1 MPGYSNVAGMNN
13 VSYNPPVGQQ
23 GSVTQYGGGGGNP
36 LTGFRSILDAK
47 LAAATGKTPE
57 AQYPDGYLGSVID
70 RRQDKLL
77 QTVRN
82 NARSYTRGV
91 HKGSRISPTDY
102 FWPDDFTPYSSL
114 ERRMA
119 GDTHRYSASGNPLER
134 LAHGGKYLTNEEA
147 KQFAE
152 DLNIAYD
159 PQMKVVSPQVRAF
172 HAKFNMPG
180 WSASGSGF
188 SI

>member
-1 MPGYSNVAGMNN
+1 MGIAGMSNM
-13 VSYNPPVGQQ
+13 SYNPPIGQQ
-23 GSVTQYGGGGGNP
+23 GSVTQYGGGGGMP
-36 LTGFRSILDAK
+36 ISGFRSILDAR

-102 FWPDDFTPYSSL
+102 FWPDDLTPYSTL
-114 ERRMA
+114 ERRME
-119 GDTHRYSASGNPLER
+119 GDKSRYSYSGNPIER

-147 KQFAE
+147 KKFAQE
-152 DLNIAYD
+152 LNIPYD
-159 PQMKVVSPQVRAF
+159 PQMKVVSPQVRQF
-172 HAKFNMPG
+172 HAKYNLPS
-180 WSASGSGF
+180 WSATGSGR

>member
-1 MPGYSNVAGMNN
+1 MSNI
-13 VSYNPPVGQQ
+13 SYNPPVGQQ
-23 GSVTQYGGGGGNP
+23 GSVTQYGGGGGMP
-36 LTGFRSILDAK
+36 ISGFRSILDAR

-91 HKGSRISPTDY
+91 HKGSRIGPQDY

-119 GDTHRYSASGNPLER
+119 GDNSKYSASGNPLER
-134 LAHGGKYLTNEEA
+134 LAHGGKYITNAEA
-147 KQFAE
+147 KKLAE
-152 DLNIAYD
+152 ELNITHD
-159 PQMKVVSPQVRAF
+159 PQMRGMTDPRIREF
-172 HAKFNMPG
+172 HARTNLPG
-180 WSASGSGF
+180 WSASGSGL

>member
-1 MPGYSNVAGMNN
+1 MPSSVAGMNN

-23 GSVTQYGGGGGNP
+23 GSVTQYGGGGGMP
-36 LTGFRSILDAK
+36 ISGFRSILDAR

-91 HKGSRISPTDY
+91 HKGSRISATDY

-119 GDTHRYSASGNPLER
+119 GDNHKYSASGSPIER
-134 LAHGGKYLTNEEA
+134 LAHGGKYITNAEA

-152 DLNIAYD
+152 DIGVQVD
-159 PQMKVVSPQVRAF
+159 PQMKVVSPEVRAF
-172 HAKFNMPG
+172 HRKFNLPQYNMTG
-180 WSASGSGF
+180 NGMSL
-188 SI
+188 

>member
-1 MPGYSNVAGMNN
+1 MPSSLPGLNN
-13 VSYNPPVGQQ
+13 TMYNPPVGQQ
-23 GSVTQYGGGGGNP
+23 GSVTQYGGGGGLP
-36 LTGFRSILDAK
+36 ISGFRSILDAR

-102 FWPDDFTPYSSL
+102 FWPDDLTPMTTCENRVHGS
-114 ERRMA
+114 RK
-119 GDTHRYSASGNPLER
+119 RYAAQGNPAER
-134 LAHGGKYLTNEEA
+134 LAHGGKYITNEEA

-152 DLNIAYD
+152 ELNIAYD
-159 PQMKVVSPQVRAF
+159 PQMKVVSPQLREF
-172 HAKFNMPG
+172 HGKYNLPG
-180 WSASGSGF
+180 WSQTGSGR
-188 SI
+188 SL

>member
-1 MPGYSNVAGMNN
+1 MGIAGMSNM
-13 VSYNPPVGQQ
+13 SYNPPIGQQ
-23 GSVTQYGGGGGNP
+23 GSVTQYGGGGGMP
-36 LTGFRSILDAK
+36 ISGFRSILDAR

-102 FWPDDFTPYSSL
+102 FWPDDLTPYSTL
-114 ERRMA
+114 ERRME
-119 GDTHRYSASGNPLER
+119 GDKSRYSYSGNPIER

-147 KQFAE
+147 KKFAQE
-152 DLNIAYD
+152 LNIPYD
-159 PQMKVVSPQVRAF
+159 PQMKVVSPQVRQF
-172 HAKFNMPG
+172 HAKYNLPS
-180 WSASGSGF
+180 WSATGSGR
-188 SI
+188 SV

>member
-1 MPGYSNVAGMNN
+1 MPQNPNVGNN
-13 VSYNPPVGQQ
+13 NLQYIPPVGQQ
-23 GSVTQYGGGGGNP
+23 GSVTQYGGNGGLP
-36 LTGFRSILDAK
+36 LTGFRSILDAR

-91 HKGSRISPTDY
+91 HKGSRVAPQDY
-102 FWPDDFTPYSSL
+102 FWPDDLTPYTTL
-114 ERRMA
+114 EKRLHGSTARFA
-119 GDTHRYSASGNPLER
+119 AQGNPLER
-134 LAHGGKYLTNEEA
+134 LAHGGKFITNAEA
-147 KQFAE
+147 KKLAE
-152 DLNIAYD
+152 ELNIAAD

-172 HAKFNMPG
+172 HRAVNLPG
-180 WSASGSGF
+180 WSGSGR
-188 SI
+188 SV

>member
-1 MPGYSNVAGMNN
+1 MSNF
-13 VSYNPPVGQQ
+13 SYTPPVGQQ
-23 GSVTQYGGGGGNP
+23 GSIAVGGGGGLP
-36 LTGFRSILDAK
+36 LAGFRSILDAR

-102 FWPDDFTPYSSL
+102 FWPEDFTPYMTI
-114 ERRMA
+114 EARMQ
-119 GDTHRYSASGNPLER
+119 GDNSRYSASGNPVER
-134 LAHGGKYLTNEEA
+134 LVHGGKFMTAAEENLLR
-147 KQFAE
+147 QE
-152 DLNIAYD
+152 VNIAPD
-159 PQMKVVSPQVRAF
+159 PQMRIVDPEIRKAAYRNLPSWR
-172 HAKFNMPG
+172 
-180 WSASGSGF
+180 
-188 SI
+188 